1 MRYNFEFIK
10 YQGCGNDFVLI
21 DEMKNPVTPDSD
33 RSKLSRILCDRH
45 FGIGADGIFFIEQA
59 KDADGSMRL
68 FEQDGGEA
76 NMCGNGIRCV
86 ASYLSKKL
94 QKDDV
99 RILTRDG
106 VKRVLRLGNDY
117 RVQMGPVRTQR
128 RDLSKY
134 ITDEGNGSD
143 ILLDLQVNATGKIM
157 MGSLVNTGEPHLVF
171 RTENVATADVK
182 SIGEEINHDRK
193 RFPHGMN
200 VNFMQV
206 IGSHEISNRTYER
219 GVYDETMACGT
230 GATASAVVSL
240 LLHLLEP
247 GPIKVNTRGGS
258 ITIEVDGKGNV
269 QMTGPASEVFEGRV
283 TMDTHG
289 Q

>member
-1 MRYNFEFIK
+1 MRYTVEFFK

-21 DEMKNPVTPDSD
+21 DEMKGTVTSDAD

-45 FGIGADGIFFIEQA
+45 FGIGADGIFFIEKT

-76 NMCGNGIRCV
+76 DMCGNGIRCV
-86 ASYLSKKL
+86 ASYLSRKL
-94 QKDDV
+94 QKGDV
-99 RILTRDG
+99 EILTRDG
-106 VKRVLRLGNDY
+106 VKHVSRVGNEY

-128 RDLSKY
+128 RDLSRY
-134 ITDEGNGSD
+134 ITDEGNGLD
-143 ILLDLQVNATGKIM
+143 TLLDLQVNVGGKIM

-171 RTENVATADVK
+171 RSENVGTVDMK
-182 SIGEEINHDRK
+182 KISEEINRDRT

-206 IGSHEISNRTYER
+206 IGLHEISNRTYER

-230 GATASAVVSL
+230 GATSSAAVSL
-240 LLHLLEP
+240 LLHLVEP
-247 GPIKVNTRGGS
+247 GPVKVKTRGGN
-258 ITIEVDGKGNV
+258 ITIEVDGQGNA
-269 QMTGPASEVFEGRV
+269 QMTGPVNEVFEGRL
-283 TMDTHG
+283 TIDI
-289 Q
+289 

>member
-1 MRYNFEFIK
+1 MRYNFEFFK

-21 DEMKNPVTPDSD
+21 DEMKGPVTPDSD

-45 FGIGADGIFFIEQA
+45 FGIGADGILFIEEA
-59 KDADGSMRL
+59 KDADAFMRL

-76 NMCGNGIRCV
+76 DMCGNGIRCV
-86 ASYLSKKL
+86 ASYLIKKL
-94 QKDDV
+94 RKDDV
-99 RILTRDG
+99 HILTRDG
-106 VKRVLRLGNDY
+106 VKRVSRLGNEY

-143 ILLDLQVNATGKIM
+143 SLLNLQVNATGKIM
-157 MGSLVNTGEPHLVF
+157 MGSLVNTGEPYLVF
-171 RTENVATADVK
+171 RCENVAAVDVK

-200 VNFMQV
+200 INFMQI
-206 IGSHEISNRTYER
+206 IGPHEINNRTYER

-240 LLHLLEP
+240 LLHLVEP

-258 ITIEVDGKGNV
+258 ITIEADGKVNV
-269 QMTGPASEVFEGRV
+269 QMTGPACEVFEGRI
-283 TMDTHG
+283 TMDTCG
-289 Q
+289 